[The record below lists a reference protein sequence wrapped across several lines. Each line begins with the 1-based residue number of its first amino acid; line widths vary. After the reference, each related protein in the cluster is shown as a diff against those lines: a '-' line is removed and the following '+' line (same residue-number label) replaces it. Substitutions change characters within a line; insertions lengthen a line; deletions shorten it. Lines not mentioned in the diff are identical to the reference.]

1 MTSISKQIRSRADFK
16 LNTKVFYKKHTWR
29 VEFFQP
35 RWREASVEI
44 IKNSW
49 YRNRKIYDYLEYHEL
64 VSWKVRS
71 DSSYFVYLTRPDRIP
86 ELLAQWGEDVI
97 EIRGPINDRH
107 QDIMLAD
114 LQVVTRKQ
122 LWYGQYR
129 YKISSTQH
137 GSTDQAVF
145 QEMQEFCDES
155 FEHGTYKI
163 NNVLKRSS
171 KSAQQKLKQLQA
183 SYTTASGYQGNLF
196 SAYRWMPYTAT
207 GSIYLTN
214 HDDVVTLHM
223 MFKPHITSS
232 QKVVTFDELE

>member
-1 MTSISKQIRSRADFK
+1 MTSISKQIRSRPEFK
-16 LNTKVFYKKHTWR
+16 LNTKVFYKKYTWR
-29 VEFFQP
+29 VAFFQP
-35 RWREASVEI
+35 SWRD
-44 IKNSW
+44 KNRIAIQDAW
-49 YRNRKIYDYLEYHEL
+49 YRNRQIIELLENTEL
-64 VSWKVRS
+64 CGFKTRA

-86 ELLAQWGEDVI
+86 ELLELWGEDII
-97 EIRGPINDRH
+97 EILGPINERH
-107 QDIMLAD
+107 QDIMLED
-114 LQVVTRKQ
+114 LQVVTRKT

-137 GSTDQAVF
+137 GTTDQAVF

-171 KSAQQKLKQLQA
+171 KTAQQRLKQLQA
-183 SYTTASGYQGNLF
+183 NYTTASGYQGSLF
-196 SAYRWMPYTAT
+196 GAYRWMPYTAT
-207 GSIYLTN
+207 GSIYLTS

-223 MFKPHITSS
+223 MFKPYITTS

>member
-1 MTSISKQIRSRADFK
+1 MTSISKQIRSRPDFK

-35 RWREASVEI
+35 RWHEDSREV

-49 YRNRKIYDYLEYHEL
+49 YRNRKIFDYLEYHEL

-155 FEHGTYKI
+155 FEPYREINEAVKI
-163 NNVLKRSS
+163 FQPR
-171 KSAQQKLKQLQA
+171 
-183 SYTTASGYQGNLF
+183 
-196 SAYRWMPYTAT
+196 AT
-207 GSIYLTN
+207 
-214 HDDVVTLHM
+214 
-223 MFKPHITSS
+223 K
-232 QKVVTFDELE
+232 